1 MDNTDKLQLLKD
13 RYKLSLIDKSVL
25 ISELLLMLSID
36 GSKPTNNSGAGDKAY
51 TEIHHCLHKLVGSSG
66 MYGYSDIAQ
75 LSRAA
80 MQSNQRNDAQLLV
93 EQLNKLRDLLQQ
105 HALA

>member
-1 MDNTDKLQLLKD
+1 
-13 RYKLSLIDKSVL
+13 
-25 ISELLLMLSID
+25 MLAVEMLPYS
-36 GSKPTNNSGAGDKAY
+36 PFRVA
-51 TEIHHCLHKLVGSSG
+51 LHKLVGSSG

-93 EQLNKLRDLLQQ
+93 EQLNKLRDLLQ
-105 HALA
+105 